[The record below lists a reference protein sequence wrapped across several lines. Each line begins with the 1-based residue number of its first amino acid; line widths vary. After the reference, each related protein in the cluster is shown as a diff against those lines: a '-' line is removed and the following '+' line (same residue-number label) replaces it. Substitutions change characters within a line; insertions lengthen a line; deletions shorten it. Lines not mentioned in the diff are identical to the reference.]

1 MSHRSLRS
9 TLVPLASG
17 LAAVIAVTA
26 VPGTTPALG
35 ATGVAAPSAVR
46 AQEWRL
52 ADLHVPQAR
61 PSAAAP
67 GTPAAAPGTGRGAV
81 DAARTVDLTAVISPA
96 GRARPAAADRAG
108 ASTLAGSLVRDVVA
122 VLGVLILLL
131 VVLLLVMTSRRRR
144 AAADPARAR
153 SRGSHTHR
161 RPDGVPGPARQAA
174 PEAVKPSHAAGPGR
188 AVNPSFT
195 GGSSFT
201 DGSSPA
207 AGPGAAVSPGPAVR
221 PQMVPPVVPAAPAAP
236 AAGGWPAPGGWQGGS
251 LGEIATSSP
260 RSFGP
265 AMTPVPKAA
274 SATRRARASGPGAPP
289 WAPAPEPERTIG
301 SVPLPMAPT
310 RSFSP
315 RNGPGLRVPGDMA
328 TRPAVADPDGPATI
342 PDFAELPGFPAP
354 AAPSQPAAPESAGRH
369 PAGPGFRRRAGS
381 G

>member
-1 MSHRSLRS
+1 
-9 TLVPLASG
+9 
-17 LAAVIAVTA
+17 
-26 VPGTTPALG
+26 
-35 ATGVAAPSAVR
+35 
-46 AQEWRL
+46 
-52 ADLHVPQAR
+52 
-61 PSAAAP
+61 
-67 GTPAAAPGTGRGAV
+67 
-81 DAARTVDLTAVISPA
+81 
-96 GRARPAAADRAG
+96 
-108 ASTLAGSLVRDVVA
+108 
-122 VLGVLILLL
+122 
-131 VVLLLVMTSRRRR
+131 MTSRRRR

-207 AGPGAAVSPGPAVR
+207 RPWRGGQSRPGGPA
-221 PQMVPPVVPAAPAAP
+221 PDGPACRARCARCACRGRV
-236 AAGGWPAPGGWQGGS
+236 AGAWRLAGGQLGRNRDFLASVVRSGHDPGTEGR
-251 LGEIATSSP
+251 LG
-260 RSFGP
+260 
-265 AMTPVPKAA
+265 
-274 SATRRARASGPGAPP
+274 ATRRARASGPGAPP

-354 AAPSQPAAPESAGRH
+354 AAPDRPRPAPQRH

>member
-174 PEAVKPSHAAGPGR
+174 PEAVKPSHAAGP
-188 AVNPSFT
+188 
-195 GGSSFT
+195 
-201 DGSSPA
+201 
-207 AGPGAAVSPGPAVR
+207 AVR
-221 PQMVPPVVPAAPAAP
+221 STRALRAAPALRTAP
-236 AAGGWPAPGGWQGGS
+236 ARRPALARRSVPARRSGPRWSRLSCPLRPLRLPRAGG
-251 LGEIATSSP
+251 
-260 RSFGP
+260 
-265 AMTPVPKAA
+265 
-274 SATRRARASGPGAPP
+274 RRL
-289 WAPAPEPERTIG
+289 E
-301 SVPLPMAPT
+301 
-310 RSFSP
+310 
-315 RNGPGLRVPGDMA
+315 
-328 TRPAVADPDGPATI
+328 
-342 PDFAELPGFPAP
+342 
-354 AAPSQPAAPESAGRH
+354 AGRGAAWARSRL
-369 PAGPGFRRRAGS
+369 PRLGRSVRP
-381 G
+381 